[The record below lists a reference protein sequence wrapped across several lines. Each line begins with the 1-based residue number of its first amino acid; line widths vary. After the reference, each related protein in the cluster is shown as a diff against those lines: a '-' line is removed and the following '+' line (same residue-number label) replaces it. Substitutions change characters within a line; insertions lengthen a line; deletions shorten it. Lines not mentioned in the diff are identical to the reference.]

1 MEIEYKAG
9 QVTAKQN
16 GVIVATV
23 TPVGGI
29 DFGANIPDNAYWGG
43 TATAG
48 LVGDAVFG

>member
-29 DFGANIPDNAYWGG
+29 DFGANIPNIAYWGHNNG
-43 TATAG
+43 ARI
-48 LVGDAVFG
+48 GDVVLG